1 MQGNDY
7 FGARYFG
14 SSQGR
19 FTAPDWS
26 EKPEPVPYADLADPQ
41 TLNLYGYVR
50 NNPMGR
56 ADADGHC
63 CEEVAELGEE
73 LSAVPSPATK
83 VLGGILIGVGLIGTA
98 VSTPEGRRAIT
109 GAVDDIVAAVQN
121 MPAGVGLTAGFA
133 TSMMQKSPPNPNG
146 QQGAPDHQAEVQNQ
160 TDKAQGE
167 AKPGQTVVQ
176 GKKIQGVDSTRRP
189 DVQVVGPDG
198 KVVKVVEVERRPN
211 SQRHVERQ
219 KEYDSLGVPHKTV
232 PLPKKRPGEN

>member
-1 MQGNDY
+1 MICAAPKPTGKERDAELAGSAMQGND
-7 FGARYFG
+7 YFG

-98 VSTPEGRRAIT
+98 VSTPEGRRAPQIR
-109 GAVDDIVAAVQN
+109 
-121 MPAGVGLTAGFA
+121 TANRA
-133 TSMMQKSPPNPNG
+133 LPTIRQRCRTRPTRHRVKPNLG
-146 QQGAPDHQAEVQNQ
+146 
-160 TDKAQGE
+160 
-167 AKPGQTVVQ
+167 
-176 GKKIQGVDSTRRP
+176 RP
-189 DVQVVGPDG
+189 LSR
-198 KVVKVVEVERRPN
+198 ERR
-211 SQRHVERQ
+211 SREWTLH
-219 KEYDSLGVPHKTV
+219 GVPTCRSSV
-232 PLPKKRPGEN
+232 RTERL